1 MLQYALAGEF
11 VYHVSG
17 YLYAK
22 MKNRETSYDP
32 QYLLIMVVAMV
43 ITAFGYVLVQPTAST
58 YAAFFFGL
66 TANQWVHR
74 LMDGC
79 RLIMTL

>member
-1 MLQYALAGEF
+1 MLQYALMGEF

-22 MKNRETSYDP
+22 MRNREVPYDP
-32 QYLLIMVVAMV
+32 YYLLIMLVARF
-43 ITAFGYVLVQPTAST
+43 ITGLGYSIIQPSASS

-66 TANQWVHR
+66 TANSWVHR
-74 LMDGC
+74 LMDLC
-79 RLIMTL
+79 KLILNL

>member
-22 MKNRETSYDP
+22 MVNKGIKYDP
-32 QYLLIMVVAMV
+32 YYLQIMAVAMV
-43 ITAFGYVLVQPTAST
+43 ITALIYCIIQPNASSWG
-58 YAAFFFGL
+58 AFFFGL

-74 LMDGC
+74 ILDGC
-79 RLIMTL
+79 KLILTL

>member
-17 YLYAK
+17 YLYNK
-22 MKNRETSYDP
+22 LKDNHTSYDP
-32 QYLLIMVVAMV
+32 HYLLIMCVAML
-43 ITAFGYVLVQPTAST
+43 ITALGYCLIQPTAST

-74 LMDGC
+74 ILDGSK
-79 RLIMTL
+79 LLLTL

>member
-22 MKNRETSYDP
+22 MKNQELSYDP
-32 QYLLIMVVAMV
+32 RYLQIMVLAML
-43 ITAFGYVLVQPTAST
+43 ITALGYCIIQPTASSW
-58 YAAFFFGL
+58 AAFFFGL
-66 TANQWVHR
+66 TANQWTHR
-74 LMDGC
+74 IIDGC
-79 RLIMTL
+79 ELILKL

>member
-22 MKNRETSYDP
+22 MKDSDTHYDNH
-32 QYLLIMVVAMV
+32 YLLIMCVAMI
-43 ITAFGYVLVQPTAST
+43 ITAFGYCIIQPAAST
-58 YAAFFFGL
+58 WAAFFFGL

-79 RLIMTL
+79 KLILTI

>member
-1 MLQYALAGEF
+1 MLQYALPGEF

-22 MKNRETSYDP
+22 MINKDIKYDP
-32 QYLLIMVVAMV
+32 FYLQIMCVAMV
-43 ITAFGYVLVQPTAST
+43 LTSIIYCIIQPSASS

-74 LMDGC
+74 MIEGC
-79 RLIMTL
+79 ELILKL

>member
-1 MLQYALAGEF
+1 MLEYALMGEF

-22 MKNRETSYDP
+22 MRDRETPYDSY
-32 QYLLIMVVAMV
+32 YLLIMCVAMF
-43 ITAFGYVLVQPTAST
+43 ITAFGYCLIQPAASA

-66 TANQWVHR
+66 TANSWVHR
-74 LMDGC
+74 LMDLC
-79 RLIMTL
+79 KLILTL